1 MYTGL
6 KRLLPLLLILGLL
19 VAACA
24 APAAGPQ
31 SGEDGAPAKVQITFW
46 QGTSVTADCII
57 AVAVD
62 SFNEQSDTIEVNAE
76 KKANMMDAVRP
87 ALAAGAGP
95 DIVPTHGPSFVA
107 EFALAD
113 QLMPL
118 DDLSDQFGWED
129 LFVPWAL
136 NLGRVQGTLYSLP
149 QELETMVLFYNK
161 TVFEEHGWEPP
172 TTMDELEALSA
183 QIQEAGIIPFAGG
196 AADAIDNNEF
206 FFTEFV
212 NKIAGPEKVYQA
224 LKGEI
229 PWTDPDFVT
238 AIETLNR
245 MFQAGYWMGSP
256 ANFLVTDFSIARAA
270 FATGEAAMT
279 MEGTWIYDSLVG
291 EMFTED
297 SEHGND
303 WDWVPMPSLTG
314 EAMFNIGTGSTQ
326 SINRSSEHPEA
337 AAEFLTYYNS
347 PEIQSRLLVEC
358 QSATAP
364 IRLDPAQLEG
374 VEPRMAHLL
383 AEFAKASVEGHY
395 GYTTWTFFPPKTDQ
409 VIYEEIEKVWVGD
422 MTPEEYMAAVD
433 AAFQEELQAG
443 ETLVIPDR

>member
-6 KRLLPLLLILGLL
+6 NRLVPLLLVLGLL
-19 VAACA
+19 VTACA
-24 APAAGPQ
+24 PVAGPQ
-31 SGEDGAPAKVQITFW
+31 SGDGAPDKVQITF
-46 QGTSVTADCII
+46 
-57 AVAVD
+57 
-62 SFNEQSDTIEVNAE
+62 FNEQSDTIEVVAE

-118 DDLSDQFGWED
+118 DDLADQFGWED
-129 LFVPWAL
+129 MFVPWAL

-161 TVFEEHGWEPP
+161 TVFEENGWEPP
-172 TTMDELEALSA
+172 TTMDELEVLSA

-224 LKGEI
+224 LKGELS
-229 PWTDPDFVT
+229 WTDPDFVT

-270 FATGEAAMT
+270 FASGEAAMT

-314 EAMFNIGTGSTQ
+314 DPMFNIGTGSTQ
-326 SINRSSEHPEA
+326 SINRNSEHPEA
-337 AAEFLTYYNS
+337 AAEFLTHYNS
-347 PEIQSRLLVEC
+347 AEIQSRLLVEC
-358 QSATAP
+358 QYATAP

-383 AEFAKASVEGHY
+383 AEFAKASDEGNY
-395 GYTTWTFFPPKTDQ
+395 GYTTWSFFPPKTNQ

-433 AAFQEELQAG
+433 EAFQEELAAG